1 MRWAEYS
8 DRIKSEGT
16 DVDLTIPQELRL
28 LQESAREYVRRELL
42 PLEEQVEE
50 EDNIDPA
57 TMLRLR
63 KRAVELGF
71 YGFNL
76 PVELG
81 GGGVGPLGQTLV
93 GEELGRTT
101 MALGEAFGRLSQS
114 LAFCQD
120 DQVDWLLKPTL
131 QADVTVCNA
140 LTEPGAGSD
149 LGGITTRAVRE
160 GKKWRLDGAKQFI
173 SHAET
178 CDYLLVLAVTDPT
191 APLTR
196 RFTTFIVDRGNPGL
210 QMMPR
215 FKKMG
220 WRGYPISSFA
230 MDGCLLDN
238 NRVLGQVNGGFATTM
253 TSVNTTRLF
262 LAAKCVGTTH
272 ELIRLSREYASQRKT
287 FGRLLAEHQAIQ
299 FKLADMDV
307 ELEAARWLVMAGAW
321 KGETGQPD
329 FRIAASRAKLYASE
343 MVGRA
348 ADATMVI
355 YGGSGYMSDLP
366 IERIYRDSRAFRIG
380 EGTSE
385 MQRIQIA
392 RHVLGRTG

>member
-1 MRWAEYS
+1 
-8 DRIKSEGT
+8 
-16 DVDLTIPQELRL
+16 VDLTIPQELRL
-28 LQESAREYVRRELL
+28 LQESAGEFVRRELV
-42 PLEEQVEE
+42 PLEAQVEE
-50 EDNIDPA
+50 EDEIAPA
-57 TMLRLR
+57 TMRRLR

-76 PVELG
+76 PTELG
-81 GGGVGPLGQTLV
+81 GGGVGPLGQSLV

-114 LAFCQD
+114 LSFCRGE
-120 DQVDWLLKPTL
+120 QVDWLLKPAL

-149 LGGITTRAVRE
+149 LGGLTTRAHRE
-160 GKKWRLDGAKQFI
+160 GNRWRLHGAKQFI
-173 SHAET
+173 SNAES
-178 CDYLLVLAVTDPT
+178 CDYLLVLAVTDP
-191 APLTR
+191 AASLTR
-196 RFTTFIVDRGNPGL
+196 RFTTFVVDRQDPGL
-210 QMMPR
+210 HMMPR

-230 MDGCLLDN
+230 LDDCLLDDR
-238 NRVLGQVNGGFATTM
+238 RVLGEVNGGFTTTM
-253 TSVNTTRLF
+253 ASVNTTRLF
-262 LAAKCVGTTH
+262 LAAKCVGTAH
-272 ELIRLSREYASQRKT
+272 ELIRLSREYAGQRQT
-287 FGRLLAEHQAIQ
+287 FGRMLAEHQAIQ

-321 KGETGQPD
+321 KGETGQRD

-348 ADATMVI
+348 ADAAMVVF
-355 YGGSGYMSDLP
+355 GGSGYMSDLP

-392 RHVLGRTG
+392 RHVMSGA

>member
-1 MRWAEYS
+1 
-8 DRIKSEGT
+8 
-16 DVDLTIPQELRL
+16 VDLTIPQELRL
-28 LQESAREYVRRELL
+28 LQESAREFVRRELL
-42 PLEEQVEE
+42 PLEAQVEADDDIAPE
-50 EDNIDPA
+50 
-57 TMLRLR
+57 TMKRLR

-93 GEELGRTT
+93 GEELGLTT

-114 LAFCQD
+114 LSFARD
-120 DQVDWLLKPTL
+120 DQVDWLLKPAL

-149 LGGITTRAVRE
+149 LGGLSTRATLE
-160 GKKWRLDGAKQFI
+160 GKRWRLRGAKQFI
-173 SHAET
+173 SNAES
-178 CDYLLVLAVTDPT
+178 CDYLLVLAVTDPG
-191 APLTR
+191 ASLTR
-196 RFTTFIVDRGNPGL
+196 RFTTFVVDRQDPGL

-230 MDGCLLDN
+230 LDDCLLDES
-238 NRVLGQVNGGFATTM
+238 RVLGEVNGGFTTTM
-253 TSVNTTRLF
+253 ASVNTTRLF
-262 LAAKCVGTTH
+262 LASKCVGTAG
-272 ELIRLSREYASQRKT
+272 ELIRLSREYAGQRKT
-287 FGRLLAEHQAIQ
+287 FGRLLAEHEAIQ

-348 ADATMVI
+348 ADAAMVVF
-355 YGGSGYMSDLP
+355 GGSGYMSDLP

-392 RHVLGRTG
+392 RHVMSGA

>member
-1 MRWAEYS
+1 
-8 DRIKSEGT
+8 
-16 DVDLTIPQELRL
+16 LTIPPELRL

-42 PLEEQVEE
+42 PLEAQVEE
-50 EDNIDPA
+50 DDNIDPA
-57 TMLRLR
+57 TMLGLR
-63 KRAVELGF
+63 KRSVELGF

-76 PVELG
+76 PAELG
-81 GGGVGPLGQTLV
+81 GGGVGPLGQALV

-114 LAFCQD
+114 LAFCAG
-120 DQVDWLLKPTL
+120 DQVDWLLKPAL

-149 LGGITTRAVRE
+149 LGGLTSRARRE
-160 GKKWRLDGAKQFI
+160 GDGWRLDGAKQFI
-173 SHAET
+173 SNAEN
-178 CDYLLVLAVTDPT
+178 CDYLLVLAVTDPD

-196 RFTTFIVDRGNPGL
+196 RFTTFIVDRDDPGVH
-210 QMMPR
+210 MMPR

-220 WRGYPISSFA
+220 WRGYPISSFGL
-230 MDGCLLDN
+230 DGCLLADS
-238 NRVLGQVNGGFATTM
+238 RVLGEVNGGFATTM

-262 LAAKCVGTTH
+262 LAAKCLGTTH
-272 ELIRLSREYASQRKT
+272 ELIRLSREHASQRKT
-287 FGRLLAEHQAIQ
+287 FGRLLADHQAIQ

-307 ELEAARWLVMAGAW
+307 ELEAARWLVMAAAW
-321 KGETGQPD
+321 KGETGQAD

-343 MVGRA
+343 MIGRA
-348 ADATMVI
+348 ADAAMVV

-392 RHVLGRTG
+392 RHVLSGA

>member
-1 MRWAEYS
+1 
-8 DRIKSEGT
+8 
-16 DVDLTIPQELRL
+16 VDLTIPSELRL

-42 PLEEQVEE
+42 PLEAQVEE
-50 EDNIDPA
+50 EDDIAPD
-57 TMLRLR
+57 TMRRLR
-63 KRAVELGF
+63 KRAVEHGF

-76 PVELG
+76 PAELG
-81 GGGVGPLGQTLV
+81 GGGVGPLGQVLV

-114 LAFCQD
+114 LAFCTE
-120 DQVDWLLKPTL
+120 DQADWLLKPAL
-131 QADVTVCNA
+131 QADITVCNA

-149 LGGITTRAVRE
+149 LGGIVTKARRE
-160 GKKWRLDGAKQFI
+160 GDHWRLDGSKQFI
-173 SHAET
+173 SNAES

-191 APLTR
+191 ASLTR
-196 RFTTFIVDRGNPGL
+196 RFTTFIVGRNDPGVH
-210 QMMPR
+210 MMPR

-220 WRGYPISSFA
+220 WRGYPISSFSL
-230 MDGCLLDN
+230 DGCLVDDN
-238 NRVLGQVNGGFATTM
+238 HVLGEVNGGFVTTM
-253 TSVNTTRLF
+253 ASVNTTRLF
-262 LAAKCVGTTH
+262 LASKCVGAAQ

-287 FGRLLAEHQAIQ
+287 FGRLLADHQAIQ

-321 KGETGQPD
+321 KGENNQPD

-348 ADATMVI
+348 ADAAIVVF
-355 YGGSGYMSDLP
+355 GGSGYMSDLP
-366 IERIYRDSRAFRIG
+366 IERMYRDSRAFRIG

-392 RHVLGRTG
+392 RHVLSGA

>member
-1 MRWAEYS
+1 
-8 DRIKSEGT
+8 
-16 DVDLTIPQELRL
+16 VDLTIPPELRL

-42 PLEEQVEE
+42 PLEAQVEE
-50 EDNIDPA
+50 DDNIDPA
-57 TMLRLR
+57 TMLGLR
-63 KRAVELGF
+63 KRSVELGF

-76 PVELG
+76 PAELG
-81 GGGVGPLGQTLV
+81 GGGVGPLGQALV

-114 LAFCQD
+114 LAFCAG
-120 DQVDWLLKPTL
+120 DQVDWLLKPAL

-149 LGGITTRAVRE
+149 LGGLTTRARRE
-160 GKKWRLDGAKQFI
+160 GDGWRLDGAKQFI
-173 SHAET
+173 SNAEN
-178 CDYLLVLAVTDPT
+178 CDYLLVLAVTDPD

-196 RFTTFIVDRGNPGL
+196 RFTTFIVDRDDPGVH
-210 QMMPR
+210 MMPR

-220 WRGYPISSFA
+220 WRGYPISSFGL
-230 MDGCLLDN
+230 DGCLLADS
-238 NRVLGQVNGGFATTM
+238 RVLGEVNGGFATTM

-262 LAAKCVGTTH
+262 LAAKCLGTTH
-272 ELIRLSREYASQRKT
+272 ELIRLSREHASQRKT
-287 FGRLLAEHQAIQ
+287 FGRLLADHQAIQ

-307 ELEAARWLVMAGAW
+307 ELEAARWLVMAAAW
-321 KGETGQPD
+321 KGETGQAD

-343 MVGRA
+343 MIGRA
-348 ADATMVI
+348 ADAAMVV

-392 RHVLGRTG
+392 RHVLSGA

>member
-1 MRWAEYS
+1 M
-8 DRIKSEGT
+8 
-16 DVDLTIPQELRL
+16 DLTIPQELRL
-28 LQESAREYVRRELL
+28 LQESAREFVRRELA
-42 PLEEQVEE
+42 PLEAQVEE
-50 EDNIDPA
+50 QDEITPE
-57 TMLRLR
+57 TMRRLR

-76 PVELG
+76 PAELG
-81 GGGVGPLGQTLV
+81 GGGVGPLGQSLV

-114 LAFCQD
+114 LSFAQGS
-120 DQVDWLLKPTL
+120 QVDWLLKPAL

-149 LGGITTRAVRE
+149 LGGLSTRAYRE
-160 GKKWRLDGAKQFI
+160 GKQWRLRGAKQFI
-173 SHAET
+173 SNAES
-178 CDYLLVLAVTDPT
+178 CDYLLVLAVTDPD
-191 APLTR
+191 ASLTR
-196 RFTTFIVDRGNPGL
+196 RFTTFIVDRENPGL
-210 QMMPR
+210 HMMPR

-220 WRGYPISSFA
+220 WRGYPISSFTL
-230 MDGCLLDN
+230 DDCLLDEG
-238 NRVLGQVNGGFATTM
+238 RVLGEVHGGFATTM
-253 TSVNTTRLF
+253 ASVNTTRLF
-262 LAAKCVGTTH
+262 LAAKCVGTAC
-272 ELIRLSREYASQRKT
+272 ELIRLSREYAGQRKT
-287 FGRLLAEHQAIQ
+287 FGRMLAEHQAIQ

-321 KGETGQPD
+321 MGETGQPD

-348 ADATMVI
+348 ADAAMVVF
-355 YGGSGYMSDLP
+355 GGSGYMSDLP

-392 RHVLGRTG
+392 RHVMSGA

>member
-1 MRWAEYS
+1 M
-8 DRIKSEGT
+8 
-16 DVDLTIPQELRL
+16 DLTIPPELRL

-42 PLEEQVEE
+42 PLEAQVEE
-50 EDNIDPA
+50 DDNIDPA
-57 TMLRLR
+57 TMLGLR
-63 KRAVELGF
+63 KRSVELGF

-76 PVELG
+76 PAELG
-81 GGGVGPLGQTLV
+81 GGGVGPLGQALV

-114 LAFCQD
+114 LAFCAG
-120 DQVDWLLKPTL
+120 DQVDWLLKPAL

-149 LGGITTRAVRE
+149 LGGLTSRARRE
-160 GKKWRLDGAKQFI
+160 GDGWRLDGAKQFI
-173 SHAET
+173 SNAEN
-178 CDYLLVLAVTDPT
+178 CDYLLVLAVTDPD

-196 RFTTFIVDRGNPGL
+196 RFTTFIVDRDDPGVH
-210 QMMPR
+210 MMPR

-220 WRGYPISSFA
+220 WRGYPISSFGL
-230 MDGCLLDN
+230 DGCLLADS
-238 NRVLGQVNGGFATTM
+238 RVLGEVNGGFATTM

-262 LAAKCVGTTH
+262 LAAKCLGTTH
-272 ELIRLSREYASQRKT
+272 ELIRLSREHASQRKT
-287 FGRLLAEHQAIQ
+287 FGRLLADHQAIQ

-307 ELEAARWLVMAGAW
+307 ELEAARWLVMAAAW
-321 KGETGQPD
+321 KGETGQAD

-343 MVGRA
+343 MIGRA
-348 ADATMVI
+348 ADAAMVV

-392 RHVLGRTG
+392 RHVLSGA

>member
-1 MRWAEYS
+1 
-8 DRIKSEGT
+8 
-16 DVDLTIPQELRL
+16 VDLTIPPELRL

-42 PLEEQVEE
+42 PLEAQVEE
-50 EDNIDPA
+50 DDNIDPA
-57 TMLRLR
+57 TMLGLR
-63 KRAVELGF
+63 KRSVELGF

-76 PVELG
+76 PAELG
-81 GGGVGPLGQTLV
+81 GGGVGPLGQALV

-114 LAFCQD
+114 LAFCAG
-120 DQVDWLLKPTL
+120 DQVDWLLKPAL

-149 LGGITTRAVRE
+149 LGGLTSRARRE
-160 GKKWRLDGAKQFI
+160 GDGWRLDGAKQFI
-173 SHAET
+173 SNAEN
-178 CDYLLVLAVTDPT
+178 CDYLLVLAVTDPD

-196 RFTTFIVDRGNPGL
+196 RFTTFIVDRDDPGVH
-210 QMMPR
+210 MMPR

-220 WRGYPISSFA
+220 WRGYPISSFGL
-230 MDGCLLDN
+230 DGCLLADS
-238 NRVLGQVNGGFATTM
+238 RVLGEVNGGFATTM

-262 LAAKCVGTTH
+262 LAAKCLGTTH
-272 ELIRLSREYASQRKT
+272 ELIRLSREHASQRKT
-287 FGRLLAEHQAIQ
+287 FGRLLADHQAIQ

-307 ELEAARWLVMAGAW
+307 ELEAARWLVMAAAW
-321 KGETGQPD
+321 KGETGQAD

-343 MVGRA
+343 MIGRA
-348 ADATMVI
+348 ADAAMVV

-392 RHVLGRTG
+392 RHVLSGA